1 MPVFTYKAIDVQGK
15 AIRGRMEAANP
26 VDLELR
32 LRRIGLDFVD
42 GKTAR
47 SPRPMLGSARLKRQD
62 MITFCFHLEQ
72 LIKAGV
78 PLLEGLTD
86 LRDSMEQPR
95 FRAVVASLVEGIE
108 GGKRLS
114 QAMSEQP
121 AVFDRVFW
129 NLIRAGEET
138 GRLPEVLNNLTEALK
153 WQDEIASHA
162 RKMVI
167 YPSFVGTII
176 VVVTLFL
183 MVVLVPQMT
192 GFIKN
197 MGQEIP
203 LQTRMLLATSAFM
216 QSYWWAVL
224 MFPVVATMGIGAAL
238 RSSPALRYRFDQLKL
253 ELPVVGSI
261 LRKLIM
267 ARFAGVF
274 AMLYQAGITIL
285 DSVRVCEDIVGN
297 RVIREGM
304 HRAGQQIAEGQT
316 VSAAFAAVG
325 LFPPL
330 VIRMLRVGETTGAL
344 DSALQNV
351 SYFYSREAREGIER
365 LQVMIE
371 PALTLLMGTILGWV
385 MLSVLG
391 PVYDTI
397 SRIKI

>member
-1 MPVFTYKAIDVQGK
+1 
-15 AIRGRMEAANP
+15 
-26 VDLELR
+26 
-32 LRRIGLDFVD
+32 
-42 GKTAR
+42 
-47 SPRPMLGSARLKRQD
+47 
-62 MITFCFHLEQ
+62 
-72 LIKAGV
+72 
-78 PLLEGLTD
+78 
-86 LRDSMEQPR
+86 
-95 FRAVVASLVEGIE
+95 
-108 GGKRLS
+108 
-114 QAMSEQP
+114 
-121 AVFDRVFW
+121 
-129 NLIRAGEET
+129 
-138 GRLPEVLNNLTEALK
+138 
-153 WQDEIASHA
+153 
-162 RKMVI
+162 
-167 YPSFVGTII
+167 
-176 VVVTLFL
+176 
-183 MVVLVPQMT
+183 
-192 GFIKN
+192 
-197 MGQEIP
+197 
-203 LQTRMLLATSAFM
+203 
-216 QSYWWAVL
+216 
-224 MFPVVATMGIGAAL
+224 
-238 RSSPALRYRFDQLKL
+238 
-253 ELPVVGSI
+253 
-261 LRKLIM
+261 M

-344 DSALQNV
+344 DSVLQNV